1 MTKMNGNGLNMVFK
15 MSLSVAHWVH
25 PVYMKQIAYD
35 HTLKEILEPKSKTNS
50 IQLKFHQLLKSLI
63 LKNDVFF
70 ETESIKIFK

>member
-1 MTKMNGNGLNMVFK
+1 
-15 MSLSVAHWVH
+15 
-25 PVYMKQIAYD
+25 MKQIAYD

-50 IQLKFHQLLKSLI
+50 IQLKFHQLFKSLI